1 MRVCSG
7 QIQLLR
13 KLSMFEIGGKQIAA
27 SLAEIV
33 APKRSA
39 LLIWDMEYAIGP
51 NAFNYKDILANL
63 KSLSARA
70 REAGIPVLYSVQTGF
85 DLIKEEAPVWV
96 RVRMKRAKAS
106 DPNQLLKEKDDPH
119 DREIVEELKPQPKDI
134 IFQKRRPDGF
144 VGTDLD
150 LILRSN
156 GVRTILI
163 GGVATEGGIEGTA
176 RTARNLGYDIVVL
189 KDCVGSRN
197 RELHEL
203 ALKLMEQT
211 HFDIATAG
219 EVAEIWR
226 RK

>member
-1 MRVCSG
+1 
-7 QIQLLR
+7 
-13 KLSMFEIGGKQIAA
+13 MFEIGGKQIDA

-219 EVAEIWR
+219 EIAEIWR

>member
-1 MRVCSG
+1 
-7 QIQLLR
+7 
-13 KLSMFEIGGKQIAA
+13 MFEIGGKQIAA
-27 SLAEIV
+27 NLSEIV
-33 APKRSA
+33 APKHSA

-63 KSLSARA
+63 KSLSALA
-70 REAGIPVLYSVQTGF
+70 RDSGVPVLYSVQTAF
-85 DLIKEEAPVWV
+85 DLLKEESPVWV

-106 DPNQLLKEKDDPH
+106 DPSQLLKEKENPH

-134 IFQKRRPDGF
+134 VFQKRRPDAF

-150 LILRSN
+150 LILRSK

-163 GGVATEGGIEGTA
+163 GGVATEGGVEGTA
-176 RTARNLGYDIVVL
+176 RSGRNLGYDIVVL

-211 HFDIATAG
+211 HFDISTAG
-219 EVAEIWR
+219 EIAETWR
-226 RK
+226 RKS